1 MDCNTQLTPVRLP
14 LASQYNFS
22 PAVVPPPAEWGNLT
36 SVTGY
41 WQIPSSSAAFDPPQ
55 DLLDFL
61 AAAKK
66 DDAKVAYIGFGSII
80 LPSPREVMKAIY
92 EAVDRSGIYAVVSKG
107 WSDRATEG
115 SESQKALPPL
125 VPGPRVY
132 TVDSIP
138 HDWLLPRLDMA
149 LHHGGA
155 GTTGASLAAGC
166 VTLIHPFFGD
176 QFFWANRVEKL
187 GAGLGLSSLK
197 ADAIT
202 SALKKAATDRIMQ
215 EKAKEVQNSMKD
227 DDGVGQACHFVSR
240 SGPRTKG
247 ENTY

>member
-1 MDCNTQLTPVRLP
+1 MYPSLRPQ
-14 LASQYNFS
+14 QYNFS
-22 PAVVPPPAEWGNLT
+22 PTVVPPPPEWGNLT

-41 WQIPSSSAAFDPPQ
+41 WQIPPTTQTFDPPQ

-66 DDAKVAYIGFGSII
+66 DGAKVAYIGFGSII
-80 LPSPREVMKAIY
+80 LPSPRDVTRAIY
-92 EAVDRSGIYAVVSKG
+92 EAVDRSGVYAVVSKG
-107 WSDRATEG
+107 WSDRATG
-115 SESQKALPPL
+115 DGTADSKSALPPL

-138 HDWLLPRLDMA
+138 HDWLLPRIDMA

-187 GAGLGLSSLK
+187 GAGLCVSSLK

-202 SALKKAATDRIMQ
+202 SALVKASTDRIME
-215 EKAKEVQNSMKD
+215 EKAKEVQTSMKN
-227 DDGVGQACHFVSR
+227 DDGVGQACDFVSVM
-240 SGPRTKG
+240 
-247 ENTY
+247 